1 MAMSSLGK
9 TTKVMLKGCWGVYI
23 ASFIFQFLMTL
34 LTVFTTFLSK
44 VLVDALNHELERAE
58 FLESWV
64 IQLLSQ
70 GKGPQYIYDHMAIL
84 PTAVLILALVTV
96 AISYFRFSLRANAS
110 SRINKQ
116 MQLALFHHL
125 EKLPFAVFKT
135 EKSGDLIQ
143 TCTRDVD
150 VVRQFLVMFLSQ
162 ITYTIFIVVLCFSIL
177 FEISW
182 KLTLVSLAMFPIMF
196 VYSFFL
202 IKEVRNRF
210 RKTDDSEA
218 ELVDAI
224 TQNLNGVRLVKAYNA
239 ETREIERFEGRLKH
253 YSAAF
258 RREKRLSAF
267 FFSSSDIF
275 IFASRSVA
283 IVYAIFLVFKGEITS
298 GSVFVSY
305 TFVNM
310 MVWPLR
316 NTATNLSRLG
326 QTLAATDRIQRL
338 LEIVPE
344 DLDEGESIVARGDIE
359 FRNVSF
365 AYPDEP
371 EKVVIHDVSFRVPKG
386 SSVAIMGKTGSG
398 KSTLFQL
405 LTGLYRPTEGQIL
418 LDGKDISTLSLRS
431 LRHNI
436 VPVLQ
441 DPFLFSKSISENI
454 KIANKDA
461 SEDDIRNAARIASLD
476 QAIESFSDG
485 YDTAV
490 GEKGVTLSGGQ
501 KQRLAI
507 ARTVLSGAPVL
518 LFDDSLSAVD
528 AQTDFAIRR
537 ELKALGSRCTTLII
551 THRVSTAKDA
561 DVIFVLEKGRIVES
575 GTNEEL
581 LAGKGLYARVA
592 DIQSA
597 MQ

>member
-1 MAMSSLGK
+1 MAMSSLSK
-9 TTKVMLKGCWGVYI
+9 TTKFMLKGCWGIYI
-23 ASFIFQFLMTL
+23 ASFVFQFLMTV
-34 LTVFTTFLSK
+34 LTVFTSFLAK
-44 VLVDALNHELERAE
+44 VLVDALSHELERAE

-64 IQLLSQ
+64 IQFLSRGQ
-70 GKGPQYIYDHMAIL
+70 GAEYIYQHMAIL
-84 PTAVLILALVTV
+84 PVSVLISALVTV

-116 MQLALFHHL
+116 MQLVLFRHL
-125 EKLPFAVFKT
+125 EKLPFSVFKT

-150 VVRQFLVMFLSQ
+150 VLRQFLVMFLSQ

-224 TQNLNGVRLVKAYNA
+224 TQNLNGVRLVKAFNA
-239 ETREIERFEGRLKH
+239 ETREIDRFERRLKH
-253 YSAAF
+253 YSSAF

-283 IVYAIFLVFKGEITS
+283 IVYAIYLVFKGEITS

-338 LEIVPE
+338 LDIVPE
-344 DLDEGESIVARGDIE
+344 DLEKGESIQAQGNIE

-371 EKVVIHDVSFRVPKG
+371 EKIVINDVSFRVPKG
-386 SSVAIMGKTGSG
+386 ATVAIMGKTGSG

-405 LTGLYRPTEGQIL
+405 LTGLYQPTKGSIL
-418 LDGKDISTLSLRS
+418 LDDKDISTISLRS
-431 LRHNI
+431 LRHNV

-461 SEDDIRNAARIASLD
+461 SDDDIRNAARIASLD
-476 QAIESFSDG
+476 QAIESFSEG

-528 AQTDFAIRR
+528 AQTDLAIRR

-561 DVIFVLEKGRIVES
+561 DYIYVLEKGKIAEM

-581 LAGKGLYARVA
+581 LKGKGLYARVA
-592 DIQSA
+592 EIQSA
-597 MQ
+597 MR

>member
-1 MAMSSLGK
+1 
-9 TTKVMLKGCWGVYI
+9 
-23 ASFIFQFLMTL
+23 
-34 LTVFTTFLSK
+34 
-44 VLVDALNHELERAE
+44 
-58 FLESWV
+58 
-64 IQLLSQ
+64 
-70 GKGPQYIYDHMAIL
+70 
-84 PTAVLILALVTV
+84 
-96 AISYFRFSLRANAS
+96 
-110 SRINKQ
+110 
-116 MQLALFHHL
+116 
-125 EKLPFAVFKT
+125 
-135 EKSGDLIQ
+135 
-143 TCTRDVD
+143 
-150 VVRQFLVMFLSQ
+150 
-162 ITYTIFIVVLCFSIL
+162 
-177 FEISW
+177 
-182 KLTLVSLAMFPIMF
+182 MFPIMF

-344 DLDEGESIVARGDIE
+344 DLDEGESVVARGDIE

-431 LRHNI
+431 LRHNV

-476 QAIESFSDG
+476 QAIESFGDG

>member
-1 MAMSSLGK
+1 MSSLGK
-9 TTKVMLKGCWGVYI
+9 TTKVMLKGCWGIYI
-23 ASFIFQFLMTL
+23 ASFVFQFLMTL
-34 LTVFTTFLSK
+34 LTVFTSFLAK
-44 VLVDALNHELERAE
+44 VLVDALSHELERAE

-64 IQLLSQ
+64 IQILSHGQ
-70 GKGPQYIYDHMAIL
+70 GPEYIYNHMAIL
-84 PTAVLILALVTV
+84 PVTVLISALITV
-96 AISYFRFSLRANAS
+96 AVSYFRFSLRANAS

-116 MQLALFHHL
+116 MQLVLFRHL
-125 EKLPFAVFKT
+125 EKLPFSVFKT

-150 VVRQFLVMFLSQ
+150 VLRQFLVMFLSQ

-182 KLTLVSLAMFPIMF
+182 KLTVVSLAMFPIMF

-224 TQNLNGVRLVKAYNA
+224 TQNLNGVRLVKAFNA
-239 ETREIERFEGRLKH
+239 ETREIDRFEGKLSH
-253 YSAAF
+253 YSTAF
-258 RREKRLSAF
+258 RKEKRLSAF

-275 IFASRSVA
+275 IFASRSIA
-283 IVYAIFLVFKGEITS
+283 IVYAIYLVFKGEITS

-338 LEIVPE
+338 LDIVPE
-344 DLDEGESIVARGDIE
+344 DLDEGESIRAQGDIE

-371 EKVVIHDVSFRVPKG
+371 EKTIIDDVSFRIPKG
-386 SSVAIMGKTGSG
+386 STIAIMGKTGSG

-405 LTGLYRPTEGQIL
+405 LTGLYQPTKGSIL
-418 LDGKDISTLSLRS
+418 LDDKDISTISLRS
-431 LRHNI
+431 LRHNV

-461 SEDDIRNAARIASLD
+461 SDDDIRNAARIASLD
-476 QAIESFSDG
+476 QTIESFSEG

-537 ELKALGSRCTTLII
+537 ELKSLGSHCTTLII

-561 DVIFVLEKGRIVES
+561 DYIYVLEKGKIAEM

-581 LAGKGLYARVA
+581 LQDDGLYARVA
-592 DIQSA
+592 EIQSA
-597 MQ
+597 MR

>member
-1 MAMSSLGK
+1 
-9 TTKVMLKGCWGVYI
+9 
-23 ASFIFQFLMTL
+23 MTV
-34 LTVFTTFLSK
+34 LTVFTSFLAK
-44 VLVDALNHELERAE
+44 VLVDALSHELERAE

-64 IQLLSQ
+64 IQFLSRGQ
-70 GKGPQYIYDHMAIL
+70 GAEYIYQHMAIL
-84 PTAVLILALVTV
+84 PVSVLISALVTV

-116 MQLALFHHL
+116 MQLVLFRHL
-125 EKLPFAVFKT
+125 EKLPFSVFKT

-150 VVRQFLVMFLSQ
+150 VLRQFLVMFLSQ

-224 TQNLNGVRLVKAYNA
+224 TQNLNGVRLVKAFNA
-239 ETREIERFEGRLKH
+239 ETREINRFEQRLKH
-253 YSAAF
+253 YSSAF

-283 IVYAIFLVFKGEITS
+283 IVYAIYLVFKGEITS

-338 LEIVPE
+338 LDIVPE
-344 DLDEGESIVARGDIE
+344 DLEKGESIQAQGNIE

-371 EKVVIHDVSFRVPKG
+371 EKIVINDVSFRVPKG
-386 SSVAIMGKTGSG
+386 ATVAIMGKTGSG

-405 LTGLYRPTEGQIL
+405 LTGLYQPTKGSIL
-418 LDGKDISTLSLRS
+418 LDDKDISTISLRS
-431 LRHNI
+431 LRHNV

-461 SEDDIRNAARIASLD
+461 SDDDIRNAARIASLD
-476 QAIESFSDG
+476 QAIESFSEG

-528 AQTDFAIRR
+528 AQTDLAIRR

-561 DVIFVLEKGRIVES
+561 DYIYVLEKGKIAEM

-581 LAGKGLYARVA
+581 LKGKGLYARVA
-592 DIQSA
+592 EIQSA
-597 MQ
+597 MR

>member
-1 MAMSSLGK
+1 MSSLGK

-34 LTVFTTFLSK
+34 LTVFTIFLSK

-64 IQLLSQ
+64 MQLLSRGQ
-70 GKGPQYIYDHMAIL
+70 GPQYIYDHMAIL
-84 PTAVLILALVTV
+84 PTAVLVLALVTV
-96 AISYFRFSLRANAS
+96 AISYFRFSFRANAS

-143 TCTRDVD
+143 TCTRDAD

-162 ITYTIFIVVLCFSIL
+162 ITYTVFIVVLCFSIL

-239 ETREIERFEGRLKH
+239 ETREIGRFEERLKH

-283 IVYAIFLVFKGEITS
+283 IVYAIYLVFRGEITS

-305 TFVNM
+305 MFVNM

-344 DLDEGESIVARGDIE
+344 DLDDGETIVAHGDVE

-431 LRHNI
+431 LRHNV

-461 SEDDIRNAARIASLD
+461 SEDDIHNAARIASLD

>member
-1 MAMSSLGK
+1 
-9 TTKVMLKGCWGVYI
+9 
-23 ASFIFQFLMTL
+23 
-34 LTVFTTFLSK
+34 
-44 VLVDALNHELERAE
+44 
-58 FLESWV
+58 
-64 IQLLSQ
+64 
-70 GKGPQYIYDHMAIL
+70 
-84 PTAVLILALVTV
+84 
-96 AISYFRFSLRANAS
+96 
-110 SRINKQ
+110 
-116 MQLALFHHL
+116 
-125 EKLPFAVFKT
+125 
-135 EKSGDLIQ
+135 
-143 TCTRDVD
+143 
-150 VVRQFLVMFLSQ
+150 
-162 ITYTIFIVVLCFSIL
+162 
-177 FEISW
+177 
-182 KLTLVSLAMFPIMF
+182 MFPIMF

-224 TQNLNGVRLVKAYNA
+224 TQNLNGVRLVKAFNA
-239 ETREIERFEGRLKH
+239 ETREIDRFERRLNH
-253 YSAAF
+253 YSSAF

-283 IVYAIFLVFKGEITS
+283 IVYAIYLVFKGEITS

-338 LEIVPE
+338 LDIVPE
-344 DLDEGESIVARGDIE
+344 DLEEGESIQAQGNIE

-371 EKVVIHDVSFRVPKG
+371 EKIVINDVSFRVPKG
-386 SSVAIMGKTGSG
+386 STVAIMGKTGSG

-405 LTGLYRPTEGQIL
+405 LTGLYQPTKGSIL
-418 LDGKDISTLSLRS
+418 LDDKDISTISLRS
-431 LRHNI
+431 LRHNV

-461 SEDDIRNAARIASLD
+461 SDDDIRNAARIASLD
-476 QAIESFSDG
+476 QAIESFSEG

-528 AQTDFAIRR
+528 AQTDLAIRR

-561 DVIFVLEKGRIVES
+561 DYIYVLEKGKIAEM

-581 LAGKGLYARVA
+581 LNGKGLYARVA
-592 DIQSA
+592 EIQSA
-597 MQ
+597 MR